1 MKPKRR
7 PQPGA
12 IRVGRF
18 PPRHPLVEL
27 TRARLI
33 EFRREPSALFW
44 VFVFPVLLTI
54 GLGIAFRDE
63 AGEVYRVALVG
74 AEAVGIGARLEGD
87 ATVDAREYEAAP
99 ARDALRGG
107 RVDLGLRFQPPPEA
121 AGNENARPTLMYRY
135 DPTNPRSRAA
145 RLAVDDRL
153 QRALGRT
160 DVAQIS
166 EERVSEPGSRYIDFL
181 VPGLLGVNLMG
192 TGLWGIGYAIVQSRR
207 KRLMRRFAVTPMH
220 RSHFLL
226 SYIIARFVFMVFE
239 VAALLAFAY
248 LAFDVTVQGSLWA
261 LSVITVLGT
270 ASFSGIAVLAA
281 SRTSNVET
289 ASGLMNLVM
298 MPMWVLSGVFFSYER
313 FPEALHPLVQALPL
327 TALIDSL
334 RLIMNQG
341 QGLAGL
347 GAEMAVMGL
356 WGVLSFALALRLFR
370 WQ

>member
-1 MKPKRR
+1 MKNDAPRKASSPDYR
-7 PQPGA
+7 PG
-12 IRVGRF
+12 
-18 PPRHPLVEL
+18 HPLFEL

-33 EFRREPSALFW
+33 EFIREPSALFW

-54 GLGIAFRDE
+54 GLGIAFRDD
-63 AGEVYRVALVG
+63 AGDVYRVALVG
-74 AEAVGIGARLEGD
+74 EQAVALSAALGEDGAVVAQEHTEQ
-87 ATVDAREYEAAP
+87 A

-107 RVDLGLRFQPPPEA
+107 RVDLELRIDPSPSAVGGGPEVTPRL
-121 AGNENARPTLMYRY
+121 NYRF

-153 QRALGRT
+153 QRRFGRR
-160 DVAQIS
+160 DPAEIS
-166 EERVSEPGSRYIDFL
+166 EERVSESGARYIDFL
-181 VPGLLGVNLMG
+181 VPGLLGVNLMS

-239 VAALLAFAY
+239 VMALLTFAY
-248 LAFDVTVQGSLWA
+248 LAFDVTVHGSWPA
-261 LSVITVLGT
+261 LAVVMLLGT
-270 ASFSGIAVLAA
+270 ASFAGIAVLAA

-298 MPMWVLSGVFFSYER
+298 MPMWVVSGVFFSYER
-313 FPEALHPLVQALPL
+313 FPEALHPLVRALPL
-327 TALIDSL
+327 TALNDSL
-334 RLIMNQG
+334 RAIMNQG
-341 QGLAGL
+341 QGLVGL
-347 GAEMAVMGL
+347 SAELAVMTL
-356 WGVLSFALALRLFR
+356 WGALSFALALRLFR

>member
-1 MKPKRR
+1 VKSKRR
-7 PQPGA
+7 PPEIGGSYQPG
-12 IRVGRF
+12 
-18 PPRHPLVEL
+18 HPLLEL

-33 EFRREPSALFW
+33 EFFREPSALFW

-54 GLGIAFRDE
+54 GLGIAFRDD
-63 AGEVYRVALVG
+63 AGEVHRVALVG
-74 AEAVGIGARLEGD
+74 APAVAIAPHFADGGV
-87 ATVDAREYEAAP
+87 VDAREYEASA

-107 RVDLGLRFQPPPEA
+107 RVDLELRIDSPPAVEGQGEP
-121 AGNENARPTLMYRY
+121 RPTLRYRY

-145 RLAVDDRL
+145 RQAVDDRL
-153 QRALGRT
+153 QRALGRA
-160 DVAQIS
+160 DVAEIS

-181 VPGLLGVNLMG
+181 VPGLLGVNLMS

-239 VAALLAFAY
+239 VTALLAFAH
-248 LAFDVTVQGSLWA
+248 LAFGVTVHGSLAA
-261 LSVITVLGT
+261 LSVITLLGT
-270 ASFSGIAVLAA
+270 ASFAGIAVLAA

-298 MPMWVLSGVFFSYER
+298 MPMWVVSGVFFSYER

-327 TALIDSL
+327 TALNDSL

-347 GAEMAVMGL
+347 GSEIAVMSL